1 MFRVPL
7 IRMCI
12 LLLLDGVFCR
22 YLLILCGL
30 TCHFRLMFS
39 YVFSGLSDV
48 PTDVR
53 GVLKF
58 STVIVFT
65 NVTDSFRIVPFIIM

>member
-1 MFRVPL
+1 
-7 IRMCI
+7 
-12 LLLLDGVFCR
+12 
-22 YLLILCGL
+22 
-30 TCHFRLMFS
+30 MFS
-39 YVFSGLSDV
+39 YLFFRLSDL

-65 NVTDSFRIVPFIIM
+65 NVTDSSWIGPFIIM

>member
-1 MFRVPL
+1 
-7 IRMCI
+7 MCI

-30 TCHFRLMFS
+30 ICHFRLMFS
-39 YVFSGLSDV
+39 YLFFRLSDL

-65 NVTDSFRIVPFIIM
+65 NVTGSSWIGPFIIM